1 MNLISWFVAILNY
14 YIDFIRLSH
23 FFLKHFFLNH
33 YSSILRIDTISKM
46 SLFRVVLDQK
56 FTIILKSFDDW
67 DKWFLIIETMIK
79 RDKIEKFVNLIIIES
94 DESMK
99 SLSFIFFNFLNDVIF
114 SIDFSFE
121 KQHDLI
127 ILRKDYKKLLRTYKK
142 RIEALKTLDLF
153 VLIWIDRTNLLY
165 FRDKTTI
172 FQKLL
177 ALKKRLTSIN
187 RIKKL
192 EIIRKYK
199 NLLRVF
205 KHQ

>member
-1 MNLISWFVAILNY
+1 
-14 YIDFIRLSH
+14 
-23 FFLKHFFLNH
+23 
-33 YSSILRIDTISKM
+33 
-46 SLFRVVLDQK
+46 
-56 FTIILKSFDDW
+56 
-67 DKWFLIIETMIK
+67 
-79 RDKIEKFVNLIIIES
+79 
-94 DESMK
+94 
-99 SLSFIFFNFLNDVIF
+99 
-114 SIDFSFE
+114 
-121 KQHDLI
+121 
-127 ILRKDYKKLLRTYKK
+127 
-142 RIEALKTLDLF
+142 LKTLDLF